1 MPTITSP
8 RCSHSLIIYQLWLT
22 NLYIAKHRSQHNIP
36 GHSMQHYFSNC
47 ILEIFSC
54 LEFFSLIVIIFFHLQ
69 FYLSI
74 CHMLWSARLLINVW
88 ITLGARYQSL
98 LIGVRPLWIN
108 WGWATLGCQPHFD
121 WTIWRSVR
129 LAEAKTESV
138 GRGGDGEAFSVR
150 RGPVLP
156 DFAPPI
162 LSTLTLRVQFRSQQ
176 FGKSSFGD
184 KKIGLIKLSFKKVKS
199 KSVTV

>member
-8 RCSHSLIIYQLWLT
+8 RCSHSLVIYQLWQPIFILPSIGLNT
-22 NLYIAKHRSQHNIP
+22 TYA

-74 CHMLWSARLLINVW
+74 CQMLWSARLLINVR
-88 ITLGARYQSL
+88 ITLGGRYQSL

-150 RGPVLP
+150 RRPVSSE
-156 DFAPPI
+156 FAPPI
-162 LSTLTLRVQFRSQQ
+162 LSTLTSRLQFWSQQ
-176 FGKSSFGD
+176 FS
-184 KKIGLIKLSFKKVKS
+184 KLSFWDKKEAWLS
-199 KSVTV
+199 